1 MVRIFRHYVPG
12 SLLFLGLVEHLFL
25 ILVIYTALFFRWA
38 DIDQLSVSV
47 GEHLDEAIVFAAMFS
62 FMMFSLGLY
71 NKAHG
76 ASLVTVLTRLIV
88 SFAFAAVALALVFY
102 IFPSIAIWRS
112 ALAIAFGLALVGIIF
127 IRWIYLRVADL
138 QAFKRRILVLGV
150 GKKAARILTLERQDP
165 SRSFVCVGFVP
176 MSDAEPQ
183 VGEGQNIWGNMSLPE
198 LAQEQQVE
206 EIVVAVEERRGGTPL
221 SALLAC
227 KLAGIMITDY
237 STFWE
242 RETGKVDLDTL
253 HPSWMIFSDGF
264 VGGPT
269 QAAVK
274 RAFDIGSSLLLLVL
288 TLPIVCLTAI
298 AIRLESSGGILY
310 RQERVGMNGRPFML
324 LKFRSMRADA
334 ERDGVPKWA
343 QVNDQR
349 VTRVGAFIRKVRI
362 DEIPQIVNVLKGDM
376 SFIGPRPERPF
387 FVDELRQA
395 IPYYAERHRVKPGI
409 SGWAQLNYPYGAS
422 IEDAKEKFQY
432 DLYYIKNYSLFLD
445 LIVLIQTVR
454 VIVWPRAHGVR

>member
-25 ILVIYTALFFRWA
+25 IVVIYSALFFRWA
-38 DIDQLSVSV
+38 DLDNLGLSL
-47 GEHLDEAIVFAAMFS
+47 GQHLGEAIIFASVFS
-62 FMMFSLGLY
+62 FMMFALGLY
-71 NKAHG
+71 NKAYG
-76 ASLVTVLTRLIV
+76 GQMVTVLTRLIV
-88 SFAFAAVALALVFY
+88 SFMFGAITLALLFY

-112 ALAIAFGLALVGIIF
+112 AMAIAFAFGLFGIMV

-150 GKKAARILTLERQDP
+150 GKKAARILALEREDQT
-165 SRSFVCVGFVP
+165 RSYVCVGFVP
-176 MSDAEPQ
+176 MSDTEPQ
-183 VGEGQNIWGNMSLPE
+183 VGDGQNIWGNMSLPE

-206 EIVVAVEERRGGTPL
+206 EIVVAVEERRGGTPVN
-221 SALLAC
+221 ALLAC
-227 KLAGIMITDY
+227 KLAGIMVTDY

-274 RAFDIGSSLLLLVL
+274 RVFDIASAIVLLFFA
-288 TLPIVCLTAI
+288 LPIICLTAI
-298 AIRLESSGGILY
+298 AVRLESPGGVLY
-310 RQERVGMNGRPFML
+310 RQERVGLNGRTFML

-334 ERDGVPKWA
+334 EKDGVPQWA
-343 QVNDQR
+343 AVNDQR

-376 SFIGPRPERPF
+376 SFIGPRPERAF
-387 FVDELRQA
+387 FVEELRQA
-395 IPYYAERHRVKPGI
+395 IPYYFERHRVKPGI

-454 VIVWPRAHGVR
+454 VIVWPHGAR

>member
-25 ILVIYTALFFRWA
+25 IVVIYSALFFRWA
-38 DIDQLSVSV
+38 DLDNLGLSL
-47 GEHLDEAIVFAAMFS
+47 GQHLGEAIIFASVFS
-62 FMMFSLGLY
+62 FMMFALGLY
-71 NKAHG
+71 NKAYG
-76 ASLVTVLTRLIV
+76 GQMVTVLTRLIV
-88 SFAFAAVALALVFY
+88 SFVFGAIALALLFY

-112 ALAIAFGLALVGIIF
+112 AMAIAFAFGLFGIMV

-150 GKKAARILTLERQDP
+150 GKKAARILALEREDQT
-165 SRSFVCVGFVP
+165 RSYVCVGFVP
-176 MSDAEPQ
+176 MSDTEPQ
-183 VGEGQNIWGNMSLPE
+183 VGDGQNIWGNMSLPE

-206 EIVVAVEERRGGTPL
+206 EIVVAVEERRGGTPVN
-221 SALLAC
+221 ALLAC
-227 KLAGIMITDY
+227 KLAGIMVTDY

-274 RAFDIGSSLLLLVL
+274 RVFDIASAIVLLFFA
-288 TLPIVCLTAI
+288 LPIICLTAI
-298 AIRLESSGGILY
+298 AVRLESPGGVLY
-310 RQERVGMNGRPFML
+310 RQERVGLNGRTFML

-334 ERDGVPKWA
+334 EKDGVPQWA
-343 QVNDQR
+343 AVNDQR

-376 SFIGPRPERPF
+376 SFIGPRPERAF
-387 FVDELRQA
+387 FVEELRQA
-395 IPYYAERHRVKPGI
+395 IPYYFERHRVKPGI

-454 VIVWPRAHGVR
+454 VIVWPHGAR

>member
-25 ILVIYTALFFRWA
+25 IVVIYSALFFRWA
-38 DIDQLSVSV
+38 DLDNLGLSL
-47 GEHLDEAIVFAAMFS
+47 GQHLGEAIIFASVFS
-62 FMMFSLGLY
+62 FMMFALGLY
-71 NKAHG
+71 NKAYG
-76 ASLVTVLTRLIV
+76 GQMVTVLTRLIV
-88 SFAFAAVALALVFY
+88 SFMFGAIALALLFY

-112 ALAIAFGLALVGIIF
+112 AMAIAFAFGLFGIMV

-150 GKKAARILTLERQDP
+150 GKKAARILALEREDQT
-165 SRSFVCVGFVP
+165 RSYVCVGFVP
-176 MSDAEPQ
+176 MSDTEPQ
-183 VGEGQNIWGNMSLPE
+183 VGDGQNIWGNMSLPE

-206 EIVVAVEERRGGTPL
+206 EIVVAVEERRGGTPVN
-221 SALLAC
+221 ALLAC
-227 KLAGIMITDY
+227 KLAGIMVTDY

-274 RAFDIGSSLLLLVL
+274 RVFDIASAIVLLFFA
-288 TLPIVCLTAI
+288 LPIICLTAI
-298 AIRLESSGGILY
+298 AVRLESPGGVLY
-310 RQERVGMNGRPFML
+310 RQERVGLNGRTFML

-334 ERDGVPKWA
+334 EKDGVPQWA
-343 QVNDQR
+343 AVNDQR

-376 SFIGPRPERPF
+376 SFIGPRPERAF
-387 FVDELRQA
+387 FVEELRQA
-395 IPYYAERHRVKPGI
+395 IPYYFERHRVKPGI

-454 VIVWPRAHGVR
+454 VIVWPHGAR

>member
-25 ILVIYTALFFRWA
+25 ILMIYTALFFRWA
-38 DIDQLSVSV
+38 DVDRLGASL
-47 GEHLDEAIVFAAMFS
+47 GEHLDEAIVFAAVFS

-71 NKAHG
+71 NKVYSG
-76 ASLVTVLTRLIV
+76 KLITVLTRLIV
-88 SFAFAAVALALVFY
+88 SFLFGAMALALLFY
-102 IFPSIAIWRS
+102 IFPTIAIWRS
-112 ALAIAFGLALVGIIF
+112 ALAIAVALGFFGILII
-127 IRWIYLRVADL
+127 RVIYLRVADL

-150 GKKAARILTLERQDP
+150 GKKAARILALEREGAA
-165 SRSFVCVGFVP
+165 RNFVCVGFVP
-176 MSDAEPQ
+176 MSDVDPR
-183 VGEGQNIWGNMSLPE
+183 VGDGQNIWGNMSLPE
-198 LAQEQQVE
+198 LAQEQAVE
-206 EIVVAVEERRGGTPL
+206 EIVVAVEERRGGTPVN
-221 SALLAC
+221 ALLAC
-227 KLAGIMITDY
+227 KLAGIMVTDY

-264 VGGPT
+264 VSGPT
-269 QAAVK
+269 QSAIK
-274 RAFDIGSSLLLLVL
+274 RMLDVISAIALLII
-288 TLPIVCLTAI
+288 TLPIVCLTAV
-298 AIRLESSGGILY
+298 AVRLESPGGVLY
-310 RQERVGMNGRPFML
+310 RQERVGMNGRSFML

-334 ERDGVPKWA
+334 EMDGVPQWA

-387 FVDELRQA
+387 FVEELRHV

-422 IEDAKEKFQY
+422 IEDSKEKFQY